1 LSKNFAH
8 KKSLGQHFLKDDGI
22 AMDIVDAL
30 QSKVQQVVE
39 VGPGLG
45 ILTQFLYKKYH
56 PYLTAVDVDDRLAEI
71 IPKKFEG
78 IKFIHQDI
86 LKVDFEKYY
95 PNEKIGLI
103 GNFPYNISTEIV
115 FRVIEQRNQIVEM
128 VGMFQKEVALRL
140 AAKHGNKVYGVTSI
154 FSQAYFKVEYLFDV
168 PPHFFDPP
176 PKVNSG
182 VVRFTRLEN
191 QIPIL
196 DEKTFF
202 QAVKSGFSQRRKTLR
217 NALKSYADT
226 SKINSETLDKRAEQ
240 LSVEEWIEL
249 TNDIFKQKKS
259 IL

>member
-1 LSKNFAH
+1 
-8 KKSLGQHFLKDDGI
+8 
-22 AMDIVDAL
+22 MDIVDGL
-30 QSKVQQVVE
+30 KTPVQQVVE

-56 PYLTAVDVDDRLAEI
+56 PNLTAVDVDDRLAEI
-71 IPKKFEG
+71 IPQKFEG

-95 PNEKIGLI
+95 PNQSVSII

-115 FRVIEQRNQIVEM
+115 FRVIEQRNQVVEM

-182 VVRFTRLEN
+182 VVRFTRLQN
-191 QIPIL
+191 QVPII

-202 QAVKSGFSQRRKTLR
+202 QAVKAGFSQRRKTLR
-217 NALKSYADT
+217 NSLKSYTDT
-226 SKINSETLDKRAEQ
+226 THIESNILEKRAEQ
-240 LSVEEWIEL
+240 LSVLEWIEL
-249 TNDIFKQKKS
+249 TNDIFNQKK
-259 IL
+259 

>member
-1 LSKNFAH
+1 MKKNFEH

-22 AMDIVDAL
+22 ALDIVEAL
-30 QSKVQQVVE
+30 KSPVQQVIE

-45 ILTQFLYKKYH
+45 ILTKFLYKKYH
-56 PYLTAVDVDDRLAEI
+56 PNLTAVDVDDRLAEI
-71 IPKKFEG
+71 IPQKFEG

-95 PNEKIGLI
+95 PNEKVSVI

-115 FRVIEQRNQIVEM
+115 FRVIEQRHQVVEM

-140 AAKHGNKVYGVTSI
+140 ASKHGNKVFGVTSI

-191 QIPIL
+191 QIEIL
-196 DEKTFF
+196 DEKSFF
-202 QAVKSGFSQRRKTLR
+202 RAVKAGFSQRRKTLR
-217 NALKSYADT
+217 NSLKAFTNTDD
-226 SKINSETLDKRAEQ
+226 INSATLDKRAEQ
-240 LSVEEWIEL
+240 LSVEEWINLANE
-249 TNDIFKQKKS
+249 IFNQKKL
-259 IL
+259 IV